1 MKNKIKSKIISS
13 TASVLSA
20 PARAYYGTKGKI
32 SNMKADVRVA
42 NRNFK
47 NRQDNT
53 NMYRGV
59 SYWKKNTN

>member
-1 MKNKIKSKIISS
+1 MMKKIKSKIINS

-20 PARAYYGTKGKI
+20 PVRAYYGAKGKI
-32 SNMKADVRVA
+32 SNMKADHRVA
-42 NRNFK
+42 NRNFN

-53 NMYRGV
+53 NMYRGT